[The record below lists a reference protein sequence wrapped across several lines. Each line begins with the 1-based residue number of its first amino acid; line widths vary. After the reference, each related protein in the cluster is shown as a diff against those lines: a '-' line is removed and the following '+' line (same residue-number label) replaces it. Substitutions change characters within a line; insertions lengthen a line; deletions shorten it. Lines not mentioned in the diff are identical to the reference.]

1 MILREQ
7 WEERRR
13 QWIGFNHWEA
23 EHLVPE
29 RTAVEVL
36 ADLSAIWSW
45 LPEEVRREDPDPEKL
60 GIRKMRSALARLA
73 PRP

>member
-1 MILREQ
+1 MTLREQ

-13 QWIGFNHWEA
+13 QWTEFNRWEEENLA
-23 EHLVPE
+23 PE
-29 RTAVEVL
+29 RPAAEVL

-45 LPEEVRREDPDPEKL
+45 LPEEVRREDSDPEKL